1 MAKKEKKT
9 GKDLADESMK
19 AAKGFF
25 GEFREFISKGNVMD
39 MAVGVIIGAA
49 FKAIV
54 DSLVDDILMPFIG
67 IFVKTNSFKD
77 LSVKVGSATITY
89 GAFLSA
95 VINFIILALILFIM
109 VRTMNKIRENA
120 EKLAKKNEEEKAE
133 EEEEKLSKEEE
144 LLTEI
149 RDMMKNQK

>member
-1 MAKKEKKT
+1 MSEKEKKT
-9 GKDLADESMK
+9 GKEIAGDSVK

-25 GEFREFISKGNVMD
+25 GEFREFISKGSVMD

-54 DSLVDDILMPFIG
+54 DSLVNDILMPFIG
-67 IFVKTNSFKD
+67 IFVKTSSFAD
-77 LSVKVGSATITY
+77 LSVKVGNATITY
-89 GAFLSA
+89 GAFISA
-95 VINFIILALILFIM
+95 IINFVILAFVLFLIIKG
-109 VRTMNKIRENA
+109 MNKLRESA

-133 EEEEKLSKEEE
+133 EEKLTKEEE

-149 RDMMKNQK
+149 RDMLKQQK

>member
-1 MAKKEKKT
+1 MSEKEKKT
-9 GKDLADESMK
+9 GKDLAGDSVK

-39 MAVGVIIGAA
+39 MAVGIIIGAA

-54 DSLVDDILMPFIG
+54 DSLVNDILMPFIG
-67 IFVKTNSFKD
+67 IFVKTSSFSD
-77 LSVKVGSATITY
+77 LSVQIGSATITY
-89 GAFLSA
+89 GAFISA
-95 VINFIILALILFIM
+95 IINFLILALVLFIII
-109 VRTMNKIRENA
+109 RGMNKLRESA

-133 EEEEKLSKEEE
+133 EEEDKLTKEEE

-149 RDMMKNQK
+149 RDMLKQKK